1 LPEGE
6 SKEVIVE
13 IKNTSNKML
22 LAEVVPPNYQLSG
35 IMVNPLVIPMAPG
48 KQALVSIKYHANFRD
63 LTAAAL
69 NNIHKPKPIDG
80 GENASGMPA
89 GLAPRN
95 KKLAE
100 RLEKKKADASNNAAA
115 AIDPKKKGG
124 PPPAQPPPAKKEDPK
139 AAAAKEIVVPKGK
152 TREQVIAEMEAEEEK
167 KRQEAEEA
175 ERLRLEEMEKGFDKH
190 SELAK
195 VGGKVFDFFTNDRN
209 IKISHSICIYRDK
222 EISALRMD
230 DTRLLQA
237 DREG

>member
-1 LPEGE
+1 
-6 SKEVIVE
+6 
-13 IKNTSNKML
+13 ML
-22 LAEVVPPNYQLSG
+22 MAELVPPNYNLSG

-63 LTAAAL
+63 LTAAGL
-69 NNIHKPKPIDG
+69 NNINKPKPIDG
-80 GENASGMPA
+80 GENANGLPQ

-115 AIDPKKKGG
+115 ANDPKKKGG

-190 SELAK
+190 AELAK
-195 VGGKVFDFFTNDRN
+195 YGGKVFDFYPDDCKVIIHIPIILQRLRN
-209 IKISHSICIYRDK
+209 HNI
-222 EISALRMD
+222 MN
-230 DTRLLQA
+230 
-237 DREG
+237 G

>member
-1 LPEGE
+1 
-6 SKEVIVE
+6 
-13 IKNTSNKML
+13 ML

-48 KQALVSIKYHANFRD
+48 KQALISIKYHANFRD
-63 LTAAAL
+63 LTAATM
-69 NNIHKPKPIDG
+69 NNIHKPKTIDG
-80 GENASGMPA
+80 GENANGMPV

-100 RLEKKKADASNNAAA
+100 RLEKKKADVSNNAAA

-124 PPPAQPPPAKKEDPK
+124 PPPAQAPPAKKEDAK

-175 ERLRLEEMEKGFDKH
+175 ERLRLQEMEKGFDKH

-195 VGGKVFDFFTNDRN
+195 LGGKVFDFFPEDRKLN
-209 IKISHSICIYRDK
+209 
-222 EISALRMD
+222 LFLV
-230 DTRLLQA
+230 LLESRKSQHY
-237 DREG
+237 EWMVPVYFK